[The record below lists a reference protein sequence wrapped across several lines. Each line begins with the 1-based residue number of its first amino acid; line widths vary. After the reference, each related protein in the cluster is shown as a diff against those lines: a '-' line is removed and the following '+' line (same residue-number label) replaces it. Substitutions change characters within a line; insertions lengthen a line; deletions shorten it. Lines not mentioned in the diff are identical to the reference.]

1 MKVRKFYQKFE
12 KFCNKNLL
20 DLQCIADMKKECD
33 ANGLEY
39 ELLMQESAKERFLRE
54 IKRDPMDISK
64 HLLILKQKRQSEA
77 STTDPTVAAPSPS
90 SEEPKVAASAS
101 ESPAE
106 SENHVGAPLSAL
118 AAFGGKAAISG
129 KTALATLTAPKL
141 LVLLRER
148 LGNIKAPPSRAPI
161 VLPRLALSSPA
172 PVKITFPSFPT
183 LKPLVV
189 QPNHLF

>member
-1 MKVRKFYQKFE
+1 
-12 KFCNKNLL
+12 
-20 DLQCIADMKKECD
+20 MKKECD

-54 IKRDPMDISK
+54 IKRDPLDISK

-77 STTDPTVAAPSPS
+77 STTDPTVAASAPS
-90 SEEPKVAASAS
+90 SEEPNVAASAS

-106 SENHVGAPLSAL
+106 KENHVGAPLSAL

-129 KTALATLTAPKL
+129 KTAAVAGKAALATLTAPKL

-148 LGNIKAPPSRAPI
+148 LGNIKAPPTHAPI
-161 VLPRLALSSPA
+161 VLPRLGSSSPA
-172 PVKITFPSFPT
+172 TIKITFPPFPT